1 MKPNFLLWINQLEKA
16 LGFFAF
22 GVFLLLSGSSFLYY
36 QIPLWL
42 WLGFFLSLGL
52 SFVFYIVRKSLVLYT
67 LGRIL
72 EAAVTI
78 LIIASITFALLRLLP
93 GGPFDMEKSLPPKIK
108 ANIEKTYHLDKSLWE
123 QYRLYLK
130 GLLKGRLGVSYKYT
144 DRTVSD
150 ILKDSLPIS
159 IQLGLYSLLMA
170 FLIGIPLGLFSA
182 QRANSLSDRSA
193 MILSISGISLPS
205 FVIAPVLILFFSFYL
220 GWFEPA
226 LWEGP
231 MFYILPSFALG
242 IRPAGLIARLVRSS
256 ALDISN
262 EDYIRTARAKGL
274 SRSIVFYKHVLKNA
288 FLPVLAL
295 APPLVAGILTGS
307 FVIEKIF
314 AVPGLGLHFVTSVT
328 NRDYPL
334 ILGALLVYS
343 LLLVLFNLIADLL
356 YLRLDPRLSLP

>member
-1 MKPNFLLWINQLEKA
+1 MKKSRYLGMSQLEKA
-16 LGFFAF
+16 LGFLAFAS
-22 GVFLLLSGSSFLYY
+22 FLWLIGASFLYY

-42 WLGFFLSLGL
+42 WLGFFLSL
-52 SFVFYIVRKSLVLYT
+52 SFSFLFYIVRKGLLLYT
-67 LGRIL
+67 LGRVFEAIVTVLIL
-72 EAAVTI
+72 
-78 LIIASITFALLRLLP
+78 ASITFALLRLLP
-93 GGPFDMEKSLPPKIK
+93 GGPFDMEKSLPPQIK
-108 ANIEKTYHLDKSLWE
+108 ANIEKSYHLDKSLWE

-130 GLLKGRLGVSYKYT
+130 GLLKGQLGVSYKYT

-159 IQLGLYSLLMA
+159 VQLGLYSLLIA
-170 FLIGIPLGLFSA
+170 FFLGIPLGLFSA

-193 MILSISGISLPS
+193 MLFSISGISLPS
-205 FVIAPVLILFFSFYL
+205 FVIAPILILIFSFHL
-220 GWFEPA
+220 AWFEPA

-231 MFYILPSFALG
+231 LFYILPSFALG

-262 EDYIRTARAKGL
+262 EDYVRTARAKGL
-274 SRSIVFYKHVLKNA
+274 SHSVVFYRHVLKNA

-295 APPLVAGILTGS
+295 SPPLIAGILTGS

-314 AVPGLGLHFVTSVT
+314 AIPGLGLHFVTSVT

-334 ILGALLVYS
+334 ILAALLVYS
-343 LLLVLFNLIADLL
+343 LLLVLFNLIVDLL
-356 YLRLDPRLSLP
+356 YLRLDPRLRLP